1 MANAV
6 GTVLG
11 CLVLIILMEERG
23 IDFIK
28 ESFPATFTSKWWS
41 WTEGM
46 TLDMTFRRLHE
57 GQSSGC
63 SLTVLLRPSRCRPC
77 PSSFIH

>member
-11 CLVLIILMEERG
+11 CLALIILMEERG

-46 TLDMTFRRLHE
+46 TLDIANNCMIMYHHVPTSIYEYLSLHTKE
-57 GQSSGC
+57 
-63 SLTVLLRPSRCRPC
+63 TH
-77 PSSFIH
+77 I